1 LIEQLVVALQHAGY
15 RDIRVAHSRVF
26 EHLPA
31 KGARVARMA
40 EAAQMTQQSMTE
52 LVEYLELRGYVERLP
67 DPRDRRA
74 KLVRLTKTGERLS
87 ATGRETMRQIDESW
101 EALLGKDRM
110 REMQSALSEVLEF
123 YGRPRDRKARKPNL
137 RRKTSRHADQ
147 LRPVIR
153 GAPTGAPPQS

>member
-1 LIEQLVVALQHAGY
+1 MNTSTTATLLHQTFQCLIEQLVANLQDAGY

-52 LVEYLELRGYVERLP
+52 LVEYLELKGYVERLP

-87 ATGRETMRQIDESW
+87 ATGRQAMRRIDASW
-101 EALLGKDRM
+101 EARLGKDRM
-110 REMQSALSEVLEF
+110 REMRSALSDVLEF
-123 YGRPRDRKARKPNL
+123 SGRRLDPKPRSPDSSP
-137 RRKTSRHADQ
+137 
-147 LRPVIR
+147 
-153 GAPTGAPPQS
+153 